1 MADVVLYYAS
11 VSGTAKTKKDTQSL
25 RWLLEKKSC
34 AFDEVDVARDP
45 MARGTIKKNSGTA
58 ALPQLYVNGKYIGV
72 GISFIISFIFIMK

>member
-1 MADVVLYYAS
+1 MSVVLYYAS

-45 MARGTIKKNSGTA
+45 MARGMIKKKSGTA
-58 ALPQLYVNGKYIGV
+58 QLPQLYVDGKYIGV
-72 GISFIISFIFIMK
+72 SSSCMIT